1 MSIKKISAIVKKDL
15 KIEYR
20 TKHTVIFMFLFSF
33 ITLLMFNFSASP
45 FSPSVKELAP
55 AFLWFVLI
63 FAGMLG
69 VSRAFIKEKEAETLE
84 ALEIAPVRS
93 EDIFLGKTAYNL
105 ILIFVIEIITFL
117 IFIVLFNYAIA
128 GSILHAFIVLTLGS
142 VGFVVVSTLISAI
155 AIYAKARELILQI
168 VALPFLL
175 PVIIPTII
183 SLRRIMQQGE
193 SIFAIQE
200 VRLIIGYVAIM
211 LTLAYLLFDY
221 VFEE

>member
-1 MSIKKISAIVKKDL
+1 MSIKKAIAIVKKDL

-20 TKHTVIFMFLFSF
+20 TKHTIIFMFLFSF
-33 ITLLMFNFSASP
+33 ITLLMFNFASSP

-63 FAGMLG
+63 FSGMLG

-84 ALEIAPVRS
+84 ALEIAPIRS
-93 EDIFLGKTAYNL
+93 EDIFIGKTLYNL

-128 GSILHAFIVLTLGS
+128 GSVAHAFIVLTLGS
-142 VGFVVVSTLISAI
+142 IGFVVVSTLISAI

-183 SLRRIMQQGE
+183 SLRRIMQGGE

-200 VRLIIGYVAIM
+200 VRLIISYVAIM
-211 LTLAYLLFDY
+211 LTLAYILFDY
-221 VFEE
+221 IFEE